1 MIADDNLEQKS
12 EEDQFVVIDEDLDN
26 DLVYRVDDLFVLV
39 DEDSDLVTGHAH
51 AVAFYRVDPQ
61 LEQTPSAVAA
71 TSSQPLTPS
80 KMSVADD
87 DAAKKTEVRSVD
99 D

>member
-1 MIADDNLEQKS
+1 MLVMIADDNLEQKS

-51 AVAFYRVDPQ
+51 AVAFYHLYRAVSYTHLTLPTILRV
-61 LEQTPSAVAA
+61 
-71 TSSQPLTPS
+71 
-80 KMSVADD
+80 
-87 DAAKKTEVRSVD
+87 
-99 D
+99 